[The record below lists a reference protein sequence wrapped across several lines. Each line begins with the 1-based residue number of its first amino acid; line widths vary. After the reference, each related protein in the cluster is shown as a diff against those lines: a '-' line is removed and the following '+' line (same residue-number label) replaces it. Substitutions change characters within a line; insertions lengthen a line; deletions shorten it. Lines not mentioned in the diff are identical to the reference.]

1 MRLAPSS
8 TAFHRALTSGGLTQL
23 ELLDLCA
30 GPLGADGVVLDVVHF
45 PRRDLDY
52 LAQLK
57 KLAADLGLSVVAVRD
72 DELARDGKSPALE
85 IAALLGAP
93 YVLTRMPQS
102 GTDPVS
108 VYNEALR
115 ILGWAVADAKRRN
128 VTIAVRN
135 VRGSLA
141 DDAFELGR
149 VRKEADSAWLRFA
162 LDAAALESGQG
173 VDEKVRKRVVLAYRE
188 LRDVPPDGRDPH
200 AGEIV
205 AALHDF
211 PGFLTLDYAGSEREQ
226 AAMTRLVHGWRKALA
241 ESELKERVAEP
252 HVPS

>member
-8 TAFHRALTSGGLTQL
+8 TAFHRALTAGGLTQL

-30 GPLGADGVVLDVVHF
+30 GTLGADGIVLDVLHF
-45 PRRDLDY
+45 PRRDLEY

-57 KLAADLGLSVVAVRD
+57 KFAADLGLSLVAVRD
-72 DELARDGKSPALE
+72 DELARETASPALE
-85 IAALLGAP
+85 IAAALGAP

-102 GTDPVS
+102 GVDPVT

-115 ILGWAVADAKRRN
+115 VLSWAVADAKRRN

-141 DDAFELGR
+141 DDAFELSR

-162 LDAAALESGQG
+162 LDAAALENGTG
-173 VDEKVRKRVVLAYRE
+173 VDEKVRKRVVLAYRD

-200 AGEIV
+200 ATEIV

-211 PGFLTLDYAGSEREQ
+211 PGFLCLDYAGSEREQ
-226 AAMTRLVHGWRKALA
+226 TAMARLVRGWRKALA
-241 ESELKERVAEP
+241 EAELQERVAEP